1 MRSNTFVPV
10 SGPDPPCGR
19 APVALS
25 GGAGSCRQEVDWVAQ
40 YRVLV
45 GLDYPPDRRVEAG
58 QIVDDLPG
66 KSIKWLTDQGLI
78 EPAGKSEAKQD
89 AKPAPVNKDE
99 EAEV

>member
-1 MRSNTFVPV
+1 M
-10 SGPDPPCGR
+10 
-19 APVALS
+19 
-25 GGAGSCRQEVDWVAQ
+25 AQ

-58 QIVDDLPG
+58 HIVDDLPG
-66 KSIKWLTDQGLI
+66 KSVKWLLEQGLI

-89 AKPAPVNKDE
+89 AKPSPVADE

>member
-1 MRSNTFVPV
+1 MAPIRL
-10 SGPDPPCGR
+10 GR
-19 APVALS
+19 ALVALS

-58 QIVDDLPG
+58 QVVDDLPG
-66 KSIKWLTDQGLI
+66 KSIKWLLEQDLI
-78 EPAGKSEAKQD
+78 EAVDKGKQD
-89 AKPAPVNKDE
+89 AKPSPTKTYE

>member
-1 MRSNTFVPV
+1 VAPIRLI
-10 SGPDPPCGR
+10 DR

-45 GLDYPPDRRVEAG
+45 GLEYPPDRRVEAC

-66 KSIKWLTDQGLI
+66 KSIKWLTEQGLI
-78 EPAGKSEAKQD
+78 EPATGGKPEAKQD
-89 AKPAPVNKDE
+89 AKPSPVKDE